1 MKGFGGKMDNQNTV
15 QEVKA
20 ALAGAAAESRQV
32 ESQISI
38 IDIINMMLTFWWLIV
53 VLAVLVGGGTFA
65 YSKLTSVPQY
75 SSSATVYINTQTEQ
89 KTDDVNVTAISNAQE
104 LMPTYI
110 EILGSKPFLETISD
124 DIGNKYS
131 YGQIKSMVSYAS
143 TTDTNILKI
152 SVKST
157 DSHDAY
163 LIAESISHNAPDEIR
178 RVFEGGSVKL
188 INNAEESTTPLPSNS
203 LKKGLIGFV
212 AGAALAALIIFL
224 INIFDTRVKS
234 SEELSSK
241 YGLPILGEVPNL
253 NEM

>member
-1 MKGFGGKMDNQNTV
+1 MDNQNMV
-15 QEVKA
+15 QDAKSA
-20 ALAGAAAESRQV
+20 AAIGNTAESRQI
-32 ESQISI
+32 ETQISI

-53 VLAVLVGGGTFA
+53 IMAVLVGGGTFA

-75 SSSATVYINTQTEQ
+75 SSAASVYINTRTEQ
-89 KTDDVNVTAISNAQE
+89 KTDDVDISALE
-104 LMPTYI
+104 GARDLMPTYI
-110 EILGSKPFLETISD
+110 EILSSKPFLETISD
-124 DIGNKYS
+124 DIGNKYTYS
-131 YGQIKSMVSYAS
+131 QIKAMTSYTS
-143 TTDTNILKI
+143 KTDTNLLDI
-152 SVKST
+152 SVKAN

-188 INNAEESTTPLPSNS
+188 INNAEESMAPLPSNS
-203 LKKGLIGFV
+203 LKRGLIGFV

-253 NEM
+253 NEA

>member
-1 MKGFGGKMDNQNTV
+1 MDSQNAM

-20 ALAGAAAESRQV
+20 AASTGAAESRQV
-32 ESQISI
+32 ETQISI
-38 IDIINMMLTFWWLIV
+38 IDIINMMLTFWWLIAI
-53 VLAVLVGGGTFA
+53 LAILVGGGTFA

-75 SSSATVYINTQTEQ
+75 SSAATVYINTQTEQ
-89 KTDDVNVTAISNAQE
+89 KTDDINTGAIEDAAS

-110 EILGSKPFLETISD
+110 EILSSKPFLETISD
-124 DIGNKYS
+124 DIGNKYNYNEIKAMTS
-131 YGQIKSMVSYAS
+131 YSSK
-143 TTDTNILKI
+143 TDTNILSI
-152 SVKST
+152 SVKAN

-188 INNAEESTTPLPSNS
+188 INNAEESQSPLPSNS
-203 LKKGLIGFV
+203 LKRGLIGFV

-224 INIFDTRVKS
+224 INIFDTRVKG
-234 SEELSSK
+234 SEELSSR

-253 NEM
+253 NEA

>member
-1 MKGFGGKMDNQNTV
+1 MDNQNAV
-15 QEVKA
+15 QEVKTA
-20 ALAGAAAESRQV
+20 ASSGNAAENRQI
-32 ESQISI
+32 ETQISI

-53 VLAVLVGGGTFA
+53 ILAVLVGGGTFA

-89 KTDDVNVTAISNAQE
+89 KSDDINYNAITNAAE

-110 EILGSKPFLETISD
+110 EILSSKPFLETISD
-124 DIGNKYS
+124 DIGNKYDYKEIKEMTS
-131 YGQIKSMVSYAS
+131 YSSK
-143 TTDTNILKI
+143 TDTNILSI
-152 SVKST
+152 SVKANN
-157 DSHDAY
+157 SHDAF

-188 INNAEESTTPLPSNS
+188 INNAEESMTPIPSNS
-203 LKKGLIGFV
+203 LKRGLIGFA

-224 INIFDTRVKS
+224 INIFDTRVKN

-241 YGLPILGEVPNL
+241 YGLPILGEIPNL
-253 NEM
+253 HEM